1 MLAGRYRLDDRVR
14 TRPDGSLWRA
24 VDETLER
31 PVLVSAYAVGHPYG
45 GEIVDAARRAA
56 LVEDPRLQRV
66 LAAGTERGTPYVVL
80 EPAPGRTLTEL
91 LQNGPFAAET
101 GRRLAG
107 EAAEAL
113 DRAAA
118 RGLHHLRLRPTSLIV
133 ARNGTVTVAGTAIDA
148 AADGIEAP
156 TSAAA
161 ARSDAAGL
169 VALLYAALTGRWPGT
184 QEAGLARAPRVAGR
198 PVPPGDLVAGVPNDL
213 DTLCSVMLGPHD
225 DGPRS
230 PGELARQLAP
240 WAPAAPLTDPR
251 GLHIGAP
258 GRPVA
263 SMPAARAARSRSQS
277 APGTAAAP
285 AAGTDPLTPAA
296 AAADPTPVGTT
307 PAAPAT
313 ARADRGPD
321 EPPPNDRAP
330 DEQAATGATGAAAT
344 ATGELRRLL
353 RGVLGPATASGGI
366 PLAATAPPPG
376 APLADAPAPL
386 GAPVPAAAPPDTHP
400 PVAAAPG
407 SGGTSGSIHR
417 SSTEG
422 GSAPEGGARGSA
434 GRARARDAPHISVRG
449 VDGGVRGVRGVRGA
463 RTRGCP
469 RHGRDHHDRS
479 VPSRRVARNGPS
491 AGRPPRRQHRRSGSP
506 PPSRRATGR
515 TSRGTSPRA
524 PWTPSR
530 SSDRSRTPRSRSR
543 RSPPGPRW
551 PGRPGSSPG
560 SCCSCSPFSSSS
572 SGCSP

>member
-14 TRPDGSLWRA
+14 TRPDGALWRA

-321 EPPPNDRAP
+321 EPPPDDRAP

-344 ATGELRRLL
+344 TGELRRLL

-386 GAPVPAAAPPDTHP
+386 GAPVPAAAPPTP
-400 PVAAAPG
+400 TRRSPRRPAAAAPAAA
-407 SGGTSGSIHR
+407 
-417 SSTEG
+417 STAAALKAAAPPKA
-422 GSAPEGGARGSA
+422 APEA
-434 GRARARDAPHISVRG
+434 AP
-449 VDGGVRGVRGVRGA
+449 A
-463 RTRGCP
+463 EPAPATPRT
-469 RHGRDHHDRS
+469 S
-479 VPSRRVARNGPS
+479 PS
-491 AGRPPRRQHRRSGSP
+491 AASTAASAASAAPPRRPHPRLSASRPGPPRPIGPVTPRRPQWPLRRPPPRRQHRRSGSP

>member
-1 MLAGRYRLDDRVR
+1 M
-14 TRPDGSLWRA
+14 
-24 VDETLER
+24 
-31 PVLVSAYAVGHPYG
+31 LVSAYAVGHPYG
-45 GEIVDAARRAA
+45 GEIIDAARRAA

-91 LQNGPFAAET
+91 LQTARSPPRPA
-101 GRRLAG
+101 RRLAG
-107 EAAEAL
+107 EASEAL
-113 DRAAA
+113 DRAAT

-169 VALLYAALTGRWPGT
+169 VALLYAALTGR
-184 QEAGLARAPRVAGR
+184 LARHPGGRSRPSAPRVAGR
-198 PVPPGDLVAGVPNDL
+198 PVSARRTWSPVSPTTSTPSARSCSGRTTTVRAAPASWPAAGAR
-213 DTLCSVMLGPHD
+213 
-225 DGPRS
+225 GPR
-230 PGELARQLAP
+230 
-240 WAPAAPLTDPR
+240 AAPLTDPR

-296 AAADPTPVGTT
+296 AAADPTPGARLPRTGHRTSRPGTGRAAAGR
-307 PAAPAT
+307 PSAGRAGGDGGDGSRGHHRRVAAP
-313 ARADRGPD
+313 
-321 EPPPNDRAP
+321 PPVAS
-330 DEQAATGATGAAAT
+330 
-344 ATGELRRLL
+344 
-353 RGVLGPATASGGI
+353 LGPATASGGI

-386 GAPVPAAAPPDTHP
+386 GAPVPAAAPPTPTRRSPRPQPRHQRGTHRT
-400 PVAAAPG
+400 AP
-407 SGGTSGSIHR
+407 
-417 SSTEG
+417 EG
-422 GSAPEGGARGSA
+422 GSAPEGGAQVSA
-434 GRARARDAPHISVRG
+434 GRARARDAPHISVTAASAAASAASAASAAPGTRAR
-449 VDGGVRGVRGVRGA
+449 VRVTAG
-463 RTRGCP
+463 TTTT
-469 RHGRDHHDRS
+469 DRS
-479 VPSRRVARNGPS
+479 RHAASPAM
-491 AGRPPRRQHRRSGSP
+491 AP
-506 PPSRRATGR
+506 PPAAPPPAAPPIRQPAAEPARHRTNESR
-515 TSRGTSPRA
+515 TSPRA